1 LLLAKYLPSP
11 QGAAAHVHPARQQ
24 RHNPDC
30 LAKPVRN
37 RPPSLINAL
46 LKLKA
51 PKAYPSFPSP
61 DHHEGIA
68 AHLREA
74 AQIFDEWLAAVGSEV
89 RDNAVTS
96 ISSGL
101 FSGSF
106 TGAIDGNETGV
117 CEEQGEALRGYA
129 EERRS
134 MRRA

>member
-1 LLLAKYLPSP
+1 MSI
-11 QGAAAHVHPARQQ
+11 QPANNATTPIASQ
-24 RHNPDC
+24 NPFETAR
-30 LAKPVRN
+30 L
-37 RPPSLINAL
+37 SLINAL

-89 RDNAVTS
+89 RDNATTS